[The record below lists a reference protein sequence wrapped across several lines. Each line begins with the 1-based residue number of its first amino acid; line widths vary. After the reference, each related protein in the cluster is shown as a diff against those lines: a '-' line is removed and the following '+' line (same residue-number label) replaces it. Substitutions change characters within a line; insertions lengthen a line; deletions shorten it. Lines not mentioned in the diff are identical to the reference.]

1 MKKFSITDKINAI
14 MTKKKNTTSEKRTVE
29 NEINDSANTSES
41 NQSPVDEMTEN
52 NVEGNDEPASCEEDI
67 SGLEAQIAEQ
77 KDKYLR
83 LFSEF
88 DNFRKRTA
96 KERIELFKTAHADLM
111 LELLPVLDDFDR
123 AMKSIKDAKDIESV
137 KQGIDLIYNKFYTL
151 LEKKGLKSMDAMGQD
166 FDTDFHEAI
175 TEIPA
180 PSDELKSKVVDVV
193 EKGYTLNEKVIR
205 YAKVVVGK

>member
-1 MKKFSITDKINAI
+1 
-14 MTKKKNTTSEKRTVE
+14 
-29 NEINDSANTSES
+29 
-41 NQSPVDEMTEN
+41 MTEN
-52 NVEGNDEPASCEEDI
+52 NVQGNVEPASCVEDI

>member
-1 MKKFSITDKINAI
+1 
-14 MTKKKNTTSEKRTVE
+14 MTKKKSTKKQNIKEKQSQNEELKEKDIDTSSEENTEEEV
-29 NEINDSANTSES
+29 
-41 NQSPVDEMTEN
+41 
-52 NVEGNDEPASCEEDI
+52 ASCDEDI
-67 SGLEAQIAEQ
+67 NSLELQIAEL

-96 KERIELFKTAHADLM
+96 KERIELFKTANSDVLLDLI
-111 LELLPVLDDFDR
+111 PVLDDFDR
-123 AMKSIKDAKDIESV
+123 AMKSFEDSKDIESV
-137 KQGIDLIYNKFYTL
+137 KHGVELIYNKFNNT
-151 LEKKGLKSMDAMGQD
+151 LEKKGLQCMDSQGKE

-180 PSDELKSKVVDVV
+180 PTEDLKSKVIDVV
-193 EKGYTLNEKVIR
+193 EKGYMLNDKVIR